1 MASKLGTTK
10 KIGIFACTSTSGV
23 ADGFA
28 QERDSSI
35 YSLGFEE
42 AMDCG
47 VCVLH
52 ETASSA
58 YGPFGLQSYEFV
70 HQWSKSQQQ
79 R

>member
-10 KIGIFACTSTSGV
+10 KIGIFACTSGV

-35 YSLGFEE
+35 CSLGFEE
-42 AMDCG
+42 PMDCG